1 MYYKSIWVD
10 AHIDPE
16 TKGEFNMFCTNC
28 GKQISDTA
36 AFCTHCGSKVANPV
50 PQSEPAVNY
59 QPQPVPHSEPAYE
72 APSAPIEVGDDE
84 PTVAF
89 SAADMNA
96 YMAQAQSAPVQE
108 SAPMPEPQPEPVP
121 EPQPTPAYEPQP
133 VYEQPAQNFEPQPAY
148 EPQSAFEQQPV
159 QQYQEYQP
167 QPMNYYQQSASK
179 QSNGGNIIGI
189 ILAAATIL
197 FSMLAFFN
205 PVGGLFGWAVK
216 HTEGVNFILRG
227 IMVPIFWI
235 YLATEGGISAG
246 FLTGL
251 VAIVAAIAGLVAV
264 IMLITYIVKGLKG
277 NDKPRRAFI
286 AMTMSFVLT
295 LLLVLTT
302 ISFNSSFGNMVR
314 NEMNGM
320 RSPFSA
326 FGDFGEIDD
335 SDMEDF
341 FDEIGI
347 DEDDIEDAD
356 DAEEATEI
364 LLDNV
369 VKPTMPQYLLILVS
383 LAGMIVVKMKKN

>member
-1 MYYKSIWVD
+1 M
-10 AHIDPE
+10 
-16 TKGEFNMFCTNC
+16 
-28 GKQISDTA
+28 
-36 AFCTHCGSKVANPV
+36 
-50 PQSEPAVNY
+50 
-59 QPQPVPHSEPAYE
+59 
-72 APSAPIEVGDDE
+72 
-84 PTVAF
+84 
-89 SAADMNA
+89 
-96 YMAQAQSAPVQE
+96 
-108 SAPMPEPQPEPVP
+108 
-121 EPQPTPAYEPQP
+121 
-133 VYEQPAQNFEPQPAY
+133 
-148 EPQSAFEQQPV
+148 
-159 QQYQEYQP
+159 
-167 QPMNYYQQSASK
+167 
-179 QSNGGNIIGI
+179 
-189 ILAAATIL
+189 
-197 FSMLAFFN
+197 
-205 PVGGLFGWAVK
+205 
-216 HTEGVNFILRG
+216 RG

-251 VAIVAAIAGLVAV
+251 VAITAAIAGLVAV

-341 FDEIGI
+341 LDEIGI
-347 DEDDIEDAD
+347 DEDDIDDAD

-369 VKPTMPQYLLILVS
+369 AKPTMPQYLLVLVS